1 MKEPQKKKLNL
12 NLAASCDLL
21 LSCLEGQIQSFVRSK
36 FKKDLSSSWEDQW
49 NFLKKAIFAN

>member
-1 MKEPQKKKLNL
+1 
-12 NLAASCDLL
+12 
-21 LSCLEGQIQSFVRSK
+21 VRSK